1 MLIKVKAHP
10 CSKED
15 KVVEKSRDSFDVF
28 VEAEA
33 ERNMANKRVIEL
45 LALHFGIPQT
55 KVKMIKG
62 FKEQSKIFDIR
73 AEI

>member
-15 KVVEKSRDSFDVF
+15 KVIRKDKDSFDVF

-33 ERNMANKRVIEL
+33 ERNAANKRVIEL
-45 LALHFGIPQT
+45 LASYFGIPQT
-55 KVKMIKG
+55 KVKMVKG

-73 AEI
+73 GEI